1 MYREC
6 IGFHQQYVGNHA
18 KLKPTYEKI
27 NDIWYPVKSE
37 DFSPNSTVFDY
48 FPRHELVATYQ
59 LSYFLCEENLNRK
72 KPTDDEFIVV
82 RDTYDFLY
90 KILDYSFI
98 SIDQARKKLFFDGI

>member
-1 MYREC
+1 MWV
-6 IGFHQQYVGNHA
+6 IMLNLNQHT
-18 KLKPTYEKI
+18 KKI

-72 KPTDDEFIVV
+72 KAY
-82 RDTYDFLY
+82 R
-90 KILDYSFI
+90 
-98 SIDQARKKLFFDGI
+98 